1 MKIFLA
7 LVRYS
12 IYLFISLF
20 VFVLILIYV
29 FKWNPPR
36 KFSNDEFSSSKESI
50 EKGVFIAD
58 YELLNEIFIKDD
70 STYLSIKETWLQN
83 SWYYNSW
90 SKPVI
95 KYGYIELMIIFDNES
110 TFYLNGKRYSVEF
123 GRGSSTFAH
132 DNTFQGASITTESKY
147 QADTLHV
154 FITKYKYQENC
165 YDTLSSFKLVKKK

>member
-12 IYLFISLF
+12 IYLFVSLF

-29 FKWNPPR
+29 FKWNPVG
-36 KFSNDEFSSSKESI
+36 KFTNDEFSSSKEST

-95 KYGYIELMIIFDNES
+95 KNGYIELMILFDNES
-110 TFYLNGKRYSVEF
+110 TNYLNEKGYSVEF

-132 DNTFQGASITTESKY
+132 NNSFQGASITTESKY
-147 QADTLHV
+147 QADTLNV
-154 FITKYKYQENC
+154 FITKYIYKENSN
-165 YDTLSSFKLVKKK
+165 DTLTSFKLVKKK